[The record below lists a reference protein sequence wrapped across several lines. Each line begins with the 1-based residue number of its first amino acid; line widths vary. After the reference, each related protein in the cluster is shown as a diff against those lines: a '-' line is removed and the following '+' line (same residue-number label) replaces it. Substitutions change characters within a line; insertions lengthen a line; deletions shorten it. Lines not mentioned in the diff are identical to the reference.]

1 MAQFRQISIK
11 IADDDAHAVFV
22 EGQAGKGHIVMIS
35 AKGKPTTSML
45 KHSDARYFDLDD
57 ENTIEKIK
65 VQDAYRI
72 NNIKYADIEND
83 VVEQD

>member
-1 MAQFRQISIK
+1 
-11 IADDDAHAVFV
+11 
-22 EGQAGKGHIVMIS
+22 
-35 AKGKPTTSML
+35 ML
-45 KHSDARYFDLDD
+45 KHSDARYFDLAD